1 MTNPSPHPG
10 QELRQQTMTDEE
22 RLERERAEQQR
33 AEALVAAIPDLP
45 RGPTLPKHNASY
57 TSDSPEVVAAHL
69 IGAFEQHLKL
79 VVGNVEQMSDMWI
92 RAWEQVRATLELM
105 ENTARIMQVVIGEA
119 ADTQQNMSDSINR
132 LGVATTAIA
141 QTNLQLQALVQ
152 QAQQN
157 Q

>member
-1 MTNPSPHPG
+1 MTTAQPLGNPPATPNEKDEMEE
-10 QELRQQTMTDEE
+10 QRLQQ
-22 RLERERAEQQR
+22 RRAE
-33 AEALVAAIPDLP
+33 EIVAQIPDAPL
-45 RGPTLPKHNASY
+45 GPTLPKHSNSF
-57 TSDSPEVVAAHL
+57 TSESPEVVAAHL

-79 VVGNVEQMSDMWI
+79 VVANVEQMSDMWV

-119 ADTQQNMSDSINR
+119 ADTQQNLTDAVNR

-141 QTNLQLQALVQ
+141 QTNLQLQALAA
-152 QAQQN
+152 QAKAN